1 MPAVS
6 QAQQRLMQAAEHG
19 ASFPAAEKIR
29 QSMTHDQMHDFA
41 VGREKGKPEH
51 VKDGKAAEKS
61 HRMKLH
67 GHALRHGHG
76 GGRGEAYVDGAMAE
90 RGGQHAQT
98 GEHANALKH
107 AASGHGWNGPH
118 AEAYAHGAE
127 NERAGIHADAE
138 TA

>member
-6 QAQQRLMQAAEHG
+6 QAQQRLMGAAEHG
-19 ASFPAAEKIR
+19 AHFPAAEKIR
-29 QSMTHDQMHDFA
+29 ASTTHRQMHEFA
-41 VGREKGKPEH
+41 TGPEKGKPEH
-51 VKDGKAAEKS
+51 AAKSAEKS

-90 RGGQHAQT
+90 RGGGHTHTGQHT
-98 GEHANALKH
+98 NALMH

-127 NERAGIHADAE
+127 NERAGMHGSDAE
-138 TA
+138 MA

>member
-1 MPAVS
+1 MPAKSV
-6 QAQQRLMQAAEHG
+6 AQQHLMQAAEHG
-19 ASFPAAEKIR
+19 AKFPAAENIR
-29 QSMTHDQMHDFA
+29 ASMTHEQMHDFA
-41 VGREKGKPEH
+41 VGSEKGKPEH
-51 VKDGKAAEKS
+51 VKSKADEKS

-90 RGGQHAQT
+90 RGGAHVQT
-98 GEHANALKH
+98 GTHTNALMH

-127 NERAGIHADAE
+127 NERAGMHAESDA
-138 TA
+138 A